1 MVIGIVTKNVE
12 TSSVVGQVITFPM
25 MFLSGTF
32 FLISYMPTYI
42 QNIAHALPLFYVIE
56 GLNAVMIYNNYGQ
69 AAVELVVISVL
80 TLGELVKLRS
90 LGDSYRIMR
99 LFFTTF
105 RTKT

>member
-1 MVIGIVTKNVE
+1 MTLAYAIPYSRASFLDSLGMVIGVVAKNVE

-56 GLNAVMIYNNYGQ
+56 GLNRSEEHTS
-69 AAVELVVISVL
+69 ELQSL
-80 TLGELVKLRS
+80 RHLVC
-90 LGDSYRIMR
+90 R
-99 LFFTTF
+99 LLLE
-105 RTKT
+105 